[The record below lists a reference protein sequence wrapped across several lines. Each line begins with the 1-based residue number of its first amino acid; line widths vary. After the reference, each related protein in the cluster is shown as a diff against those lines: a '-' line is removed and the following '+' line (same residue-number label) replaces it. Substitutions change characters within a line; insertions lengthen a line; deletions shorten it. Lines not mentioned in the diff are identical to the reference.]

1 MVVALDR
8 PRYGLHVLIAC
19 AGPLG
24 HQGLEVGHGE
34 YGTLRRAHLCDRHAR
49 SLHDVRRPSFPY
61 AVHEP
66 PEVLRGVR
74 GRYGDSASATVSGG
88 RSFAAH
94 VPYVTDNEYFGQ
106 PRTDFGIVLH
116 RCVPAVVR

>member
-19 AGPLG
+19 AGPLR
-24 HQGLEVGHGE
+24 HQGFEVGHGE
-34 YGTLRRAHLCDRHAR
+34 YGALRRADLYDRHAG
-49 SLHDVRRPSFPY
+49 SLHDVRRPCFPN

-66 PEVLRGVR
+66 PEVFRGVR
-74 GRYGDSASATVSGG
+74 SRHGDSASPAVSGA
-88 RSFAAH
+88 RSFSAH

-106 PRTDFGIVLH
+106 RRADFGNVLH

>member
-19 AGPLG
+19 AGPFG

-34 YGTLRRAHLCDRHAR
+34 YGTLRRADLYDRHAG
-49 SLHDVRRPSFPY
+49 SLHDVRRPCFPY

-74 GRYGDSASATVSGG
+74 GRHGDSTGPAVSGA

-106 PRTDFGIVLH
+106 PRADFGIVLY
-116 RCVPAVVR
+116 RFVPAVVR